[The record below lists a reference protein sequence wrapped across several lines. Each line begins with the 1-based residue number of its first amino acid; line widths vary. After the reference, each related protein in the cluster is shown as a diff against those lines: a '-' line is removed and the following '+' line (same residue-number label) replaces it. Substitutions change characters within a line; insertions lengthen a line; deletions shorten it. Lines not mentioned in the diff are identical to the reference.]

1 MGLLDD
7 PTLYYTTVGSGP
19 LRQGDLV
26 LAPSATLY
34 QDTEIPAAQ
43 TLLAPPLRVG
53 TTQHILLWQPQQ
65 QISGLSA
72 EVRWGLAMVLPHE
85 CAISRDFNRRQV
97 QLRKDGFTDEE
108 ARKLASGDPALDPT
122 VVVSPVIP
130 MSNFPRSD
138 HASILTGSRIGLFP
152 VCPGP
157 RPEKPLVPQGVVD
170 LGRASEIS
178 RQLIYQRVARLS
190 ERARAVLRSK
200 LVDQWAYRNLSLESE
215 IAKAI
220 GRKIVDARV
229 IEKSKDLEVIL
240 ELDDGTTLV
249 LKQDQR
255 RPNRLNLPPRDDFQ
269 DRSHAQSSE

>member
-7 PTLYYTTVGSGP
+7 PTLYYVTDGSGP

-34 QDTEIPAAQ
+34 KDTETPAAQ
-43 TLLAPPLRVG
+43 ALISSPLRVG
-53 TTQHILLWQPQQ
+53 TAQQVHLWQPQQ
-65 QISGLSA
+65 QVSGLSA

-97 QLRKDGFTDEE
+97 QLRKEGFSDEE
-108 ARKLASGDPALDPT
+108 ARKIASDDPALDPT

-130 MSNFPRSD
+130 LIDFPLSD
-138 HASILTGSRIGLFP
+138 HPGILTGGRIGLFP
-152 VCPGP
+152 ICPGP
-157 RPEKPLVPQGVVD
+157 RPEKPLVPKGVVD

-178 RQLIYQRVARLS
+178 RQLIHQRVARLS
-190 ERARAVLRSK
+190 ERARALLRAK
-200 LVDQWAYRNLSLESE
+200 LVDQWAYRNLTLESE
-215 IAKAI
+215 IARAI

-255 RPNRLNLPPRDDFQ
+255 RPNRIDLPSRDDFQ
-269 DRSHAQSSE
+269 DRFRAQP